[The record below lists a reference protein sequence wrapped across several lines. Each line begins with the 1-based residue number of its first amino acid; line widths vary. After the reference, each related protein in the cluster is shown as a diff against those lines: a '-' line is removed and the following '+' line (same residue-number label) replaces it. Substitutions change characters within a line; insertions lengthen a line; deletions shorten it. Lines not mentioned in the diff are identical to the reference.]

1 MKKTEDD
8 HQKPKVGMDLNL
20 VGPCSSPRK
29 PMAKFRTELR
39 QQVCD
44 ERTATAA
51 TRVTT
56 GGALGLG
63 LGREIDGEGRRCAD
77 GLDAAEER

>member
-1 MKKTEDD
+1 
-8 HQKPKVGMDLNL
+8 
-20 VGPCSSPRK
+20 
-29 PMAKFRTELR
+29 MAKFRTELR